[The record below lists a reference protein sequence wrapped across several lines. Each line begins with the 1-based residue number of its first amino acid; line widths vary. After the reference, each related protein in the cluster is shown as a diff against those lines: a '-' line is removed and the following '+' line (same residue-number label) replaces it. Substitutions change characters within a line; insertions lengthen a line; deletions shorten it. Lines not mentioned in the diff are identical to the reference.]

1 MVGIQRKSNSKNARR
16 HWVSCLIKTISME
29 LSLTYRESFILYLQ
43 DCKQNDQLVSII
55 KRVGA
60 NLEYNNKKLG
70 KKTWNLMQHF

>member
-1 MVGIQRKSNSKNARR
+1 
-16 HWVSCLIKTISME
+16 ME

-70 KKTWNLMQHF
+70 KETWNLMQHF